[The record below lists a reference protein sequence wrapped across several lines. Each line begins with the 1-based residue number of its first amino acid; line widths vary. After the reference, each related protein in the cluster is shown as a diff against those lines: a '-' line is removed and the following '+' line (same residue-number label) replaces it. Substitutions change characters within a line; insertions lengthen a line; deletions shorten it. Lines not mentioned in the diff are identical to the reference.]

1 MSIIEL
7 FEGTQQANQAANY
20 IRGSISGASEAGKR
34 ILNHASSQK
43 SVIGF
48 RPPSNMRSNP
58 VYSRLQSVDDEQYR
72 PGSRASTTFRGE
84 HRSKRSN
91 EFCFK
96 SKTEETVDNLRN

>member
-72 PGSRASTTFRGE
+72 PGSRASTTFRGQY
-84 HRSKRSN
+84 RSKRSN
-91 EFCFK
+91 
-96 SKTEETVDNLRN
+96 NLII